1 MARRHELF
9 WVLAAGAAWTTI
21 VCAPAFSTPA
31 GAVDPVLSIV
41 GGTGTP
47 SGTVGVVIELSNDAD
62 NVAVAADLDI
72 DFPADVVEFVPPV
85 SVHCRAAS
93 RVSST
98 HEVGGTVPRPG
109 LLRLAIFNPTGLET
123 LGDGELATCDFH
135 ILPNPAAGI
144 AALTPEFVELTG
156 ADGTI
161 PVTAIGGTIGIANFT
176 PPATP
181 SVSPTPSVSC
191 LGDCNADARVT
202 MDELVRGVAIAVGS
216 VPLRECP
223 TWDASGDGT
232 LSISELI
239 RAVKNALEGCEAAS

>member
-9 WVLAAGAAWTTI
+9 WALAAGAAWTTI

-109 LLRLAIFNPTGLET
+109 LLRFALFNPTGLET

-144 AALTPEFVELTG
+144 AALTPEFVALTG
-156 ADGTI
+156 AEGDI
-161 PVTAIGGTIGIANFT
+161 PVTVTGGRIAIANFT
-176 PPATP
+176 PPPT
-181 SVSPTPSVSC
+181 PTPSASC
-191 LGDCNADARVT
+191 LGDCNADASVT
-202 MDELVRGVAIAVGS
+202 VDELVRGVGIAIGRA
-216 VPLRECP
+216 PLSECP

-239 RAVKNALEGCEAAS
+239 SAVNNALVGCEAAL